1 MISGVV
7 LYARVSSHDR
17 RADLDRQIARLTD
30 WAMANGFRI
39 DQVVGEVGCGLNG
52 KRPEAGPDLVGPICH
67 GDRCGASRP
76 VGPRRDRAPW
86 GRLAGQGG
94 RVVVVDDDETSDDL
108 VGEVIEVLTGMCARL
123 SGRRGA
129 RNRALRAV
137 TAAKQQPEP
146 AQAG

>member
-1 MISGVV
+1 M
-7 LYARVSSHDR
+7 
-17 RADLDRQIARLTD
+17 
-30 WAMANGFRI
+30 
-39 DQVVGEVGCGLNG
+39 
-52 KRPEAGPDLVGPICH
+52 
-67 GDRCGASRP
+67 
-76 VGPRRDRAPW
+76 
-86 GRLAGQGG
+86 AGQGG